1 MESAVRFQPTGSWKT
16 NIPDL
21 AVALATADR
30 SQPRLLSWLLPWL
43 AVVLMVVAP
52 LPALAESSWPT
63 RAVTIIVPNAPG
75 GFTDIMARMAADHLT
90 RKFGQAFIVENRPG
104 GAGVIGATQ
113 VATAQPDGY
122 TFLFTSPST
131 VLTQPLLQKVSYDPD
146 SLVPISVLGDLP
158 FLLGIKSSLPPK
170 SLQEFI
176 AYAKANPDKLNYAS
190 AGVGGI
196 GYLVSVLFLKTAGLR
211 AVHVPYKSAAPATA
225 ALLTGEVDM
234 YFAGSPEMMQHLT
247 SDRIRI
253 LATSGPKRLTQLP
266 DTPAVGEF
274 YPGFQ
279 VSTWEAFMA
288 PPGTPKPIVD
298 AMAEATAE
306 IARDPTIVQRF
317 TGLGIAA
324 GGTTQEEFFNILKR
338 DRAFYEDAISTAGIE
353 PAAKASRPA
362 SKP

>member
-1 MESAVRFQPTGSWKT
+1 MDQNRRGRCVLR
-16 NIPDL
+16 
-21 AVALATADR
+21 
-30 SQPRLLSWLLPWL
+30 RLLSWL
-43 AVVLMVVAP
+43 AAALMMAAP
-52 LPALAESSWPT
+52 LPARAEPSWPT

-75 GFTDIMARMAADHLT
+75 GFTDIMARMAADHLA

-113 VATAQPDGY
+113 VANAQPDGY

-146 SLVPISVLGDLP
+146 SLVPISVLGNLP

-176 AYAKANPDKLNYAS
+176 AYAKANPGKLNYAS

-196 GYLVSVLFLKTAGLR
+196 GYLVSVLFLKTAGLS

-225 ALLTGEVDM
+225 ALMAGEVDM
-234 YFAGSPEMMQHLT
+234 YFAGSPEMMQHLS

-253 LATSGPKRLTQLP
+253 LATSGAKRVAKLP

-298 AMAEATAE
+298 AMAEATTE
-306 IARDPTIVQRF
+306 IARDPTVVQRF

-324 GGTTQEEFFNILKR
+324 DGTTQEEFLNILKR
-338 DRAFYEDAISTAGIE
+338 DRAFYADAIKAAGIE
-353 PAAKASRPA
+353 PAAKTSRPLGT
-362 SKP
+362 P

>member
-16 NIPDL
+16 NILD
-21 AVALATADR
+21 LATADR
-30 SQPRLLSWLLPWL
+30 PRLLSWLLSWL
-43 AVVLMVVAP
+43 AAALMIAVP
-52 LPALAESSWPT
+52 LAAQAEPSWPR

-146 SLVPISVLGDLP
+146 SLVPISVLGNLP
-158 FLLGIKSSLPPK
+158 FLLGIKSSLPAK
-170 SLQEFI
+170 SLQEFV
-176 AYAKANPDKLNYAS
+176 AYTKAHPDKLNYAS

-234 YFAGSPEMMQHLT
+234 YFAGSPEMMQHIT

-253 LATSGPKRLTQLP
+253 LATSGATRLAKLP
-266 DTPAVGEF
+266 DTPAVSEL

-288 PPGTPKPIVD
+288 PGGTPKSIID
-298 AMAEATAE
+298 AMSEATAE
-306 IARDPTIVQRF
+306 IAKDPTIVQRF

-324 GGTTQEEFFNILKR
+324 DGTTQEEFFNILKR
-338 DRAFYEDAISTAGIE
+338 DRAFYADAISVAGIE
-353 PAAKASRPA
+353 PAAATSRP
-362 SKP
+362 PGTP

>member
-1 MESAVRFQPTGSWKT
+1 MRFQPIGSWKT
-16 NIPDL
+16 SIPDS
-21 AVALATADR
+21 TAAGR
-30 SQPRLLSWLLPWL
+30 SRPCVLSWLRLWL
-43 AVVLMVVAP
+43 AIALTIAAP
-52 LPALAESSWPT
+52 LRAQAESSWPT

-131 VLTQPLLQKVSYDPD
+131 ILTQPLLQKVSYDPD
-146 SLVPISVLGDLP
+146 SLIPISVLGNLP

-170 SLQEFI
+170 SLPEFI

-196 GYLVSVLFLKTAGLR
+196 GYLVSVLFLKTAGLS

-225 ALLTGEVDM
+225 ALLSGEVDM

-253 LATSGPKRLTQLP
+253 LATSGAKRLAKLP
-266 DTPAVGEF
+266 DTPAVAEF

-288 PPGTPKPIVD
+288 PPGTPKSIVD
-298 AMAEATAE
+298 AMVDATAE
-306 IARDPTIVQRF
+306 VSKDPMIIQRF
-317 TGLGIAA
+317 AALGVATD
-324 GGTTQEEFFNILKR
+324 GTTQEEFFNILKR
-338 DRAFYEDAISTAGIE
+338 DRAFYEDAINTAGIE
-353 PAAKASRPA
+353 PAAKTSRPS